1 MFTLGIFTQQAK
13 TTKKKKKK
21 PYMNYII
28 IFLQEKA
35 ELCILPHPM
44 WEHSTAPYAEANIK
58 Y

>member
-1 MFTLGIFTQQAK
+1 
-13 TTKKKKKK
+13 
-21 PYMNYII
+21 MNYII